1 MVSRNILSKCETG
14 EDIVAITTAI
24 AMDIEQYMDNE
35 LRKLKGTD
43 LRNYTKQEIRTI
55 VKDKLYAFSDSTDR
69 EETRLEKAINNN
81 EQELQD
87 ILSAMKETLGIK
99 IADEKTR
106 ISRAKNYE
114 K

>member
-14 EDIVAITTAI
+14 EDIVAITAAI

-55 VKDKLYAFSDSTDR
+55 VKDKL
-69 EETRLEKAINNN
+69 
-81 EQELQD
+81 
-87 ILSAMKETLGIK
+87 
-99 IADEKTR
+99 
-106 ISRAKNYE
+106 
-114 K
+114 